1 VLVVGVASLVGL
13 LDRVSSVFELADVF
27 RLQYLVLLAGAALA
41 ALVLRRPN
49 KVAALP
55 NVHLQAGGVA
65 QERGFSCHARHFD
78 STPLPEGH
86 A

>member
-1 VLVVGVASLVGL
+1 MNVWAGALRYTRLVVAAIVLVVGVASLVGL

-27 RLQYLVLLAGAALA
+27 RLQYLVHLAGAALA

-55 NVHLQAGGVA
+55 NVDLQAV
-65 QERGFSCHARHFD
+65 
-78 STPLPEGH
+78 
-86 A
+86 